1 MILSDKEITAAVH
14 AGSLSISPFSESQV
28 QSAGFDFTIGNTFW
42 RLASGENEYIQPGS
56 LPKYKVIIADR
67 YLLDPGEYILV
78 STKEYFHLPDD
89 LAALITLRNTYI
101 RLGLFSQNAG
111 CVSPGF
117 EGRLTIALCN
127 MGKAGIVIESGA
139 CLGQLLFM
147 RTAVPAAAPYR
158 GRYQGQ
164 DGVSGSGADAEQPAS
179 DDA

>member
-1 MILSDKEITAAVH
+1 MILSDKEIMAAVH

-28 QSAGFDFTIGNTFW
+28 QSAGFDFTIGNTFAQ
-42 RLASGENEYIQPGS
+42 LAARENEYIQPGTM
-56 LPKYKVIIADR
+56 PKYKMLTQNR

-78 STKEYFHLPDD
+78 STAEYFRFPDD

-117 EGRLTIALCN
+117 EGRITIALCN
-127 MGKAGIVIESGA
+127 MGKGGIVIESGA

-164 DGVSGSGADAEQPAS
+164 DGVSGSGADAEQLAS